1 MSHRVSIPSSKG
13 KLVAAAT
20 IDDLQAAMDIEK
32 YCTRNSYTRSY
43 YYTDD
48 IYLLQEAGC

>member
-1 MSHRVSIPSSKG
+1 MLHRVSIPSSKG

-32 YCTRNSYTRSY
+32 KCTRNN
-43 YYTDD
+43 YYTTIIQM
-48 IYLLQEAGC
+48 IYTYFQEAGC